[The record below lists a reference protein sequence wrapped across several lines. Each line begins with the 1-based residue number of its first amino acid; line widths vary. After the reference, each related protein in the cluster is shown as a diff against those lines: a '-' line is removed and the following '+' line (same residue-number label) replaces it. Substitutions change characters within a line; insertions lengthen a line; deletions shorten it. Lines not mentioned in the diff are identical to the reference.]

1 MRNILKTVLSY
12 IQTIFG
18 IYTMVIAL
26 VEEYHRGETGVGAVK
41 KQETIDKIK
50 EWVNNAANEKKIPS
64 WVAWIASADFILDFV
79 ITIIVKALNDWGIFD
94 HQGNESS
101 TQSPS

>member
-1 MRNILKTVLSY
+1 MVNILKTILNY
-12 IQTIFG
+12 IQIIFG

-26 VEEYHRGETGVGAVK
+26 VEEYHRGETGTGAAK
-41 KQETIDKIK
+41 KKEAIDKIK
-50 EWVNNAANEKKIPS
+50 EWVNKAVEEKKIPS

-79 ITIIVKALNDWGIFD
+79 ITIIVKALNDWGIFE